1 MKKWKCKVW
10 KCKVMICIVAGCFTD
25 SDLPSKNSTS
35 QNLGTIRRAVAVKEK
50 NLITHGLTGKGRLGT
65 STYYRGRVVCR
76 LSESGRLGRNPGK
89 IRGPGPQ
96 NVPAALLLYSET
108 LNTALW
114 SMAQS
119 LWLQNRTRSTYNEHS
134 LQTSFLILASDLA
147 IPLSIGLLVE

>member
-1 MKKWKCKVW
+1 MDWRAKADSEHRLN
-10 KCKVMICIVAGCFTD
+10 AGAG
-25 SDLPSKNSTS
+25 SYPVGQKM
-35 QNLGTIRRAVAVKEK
+35 
-50 NLITHGLTGKGRLGT
+50 RLGQ
-65 STYYRGRVVCR
+65 S
-76 LSESGRLGRNPGK
+76 PGK

-96 NVPAALLLYSET
+96 KVPAALLLYSET
-108 LNTALW
+108 LNTVLW

>member
-1 MKKWKCKVW
+1 
-10 KCKVMICIVAGCFTD
+10 MICILADCFTD
-25 SDLPSKNSTS
+25 SDLPSKNSAN
-35 QNLGTIRRAVAVKEK
+35 QNLGTMSGGSGEGEKLDHSWTDGQRQTRNIDLIPGPGGMPFVRRWARA
-50 NLITHGLTGKGRLGT
+50 
-65 STYYRGRVVCR
+65 S
-76 LSESGRLGRNPGK
+76 PGK
-89 IRGPGPQ
+89 IRGSGPQ

-108 LNTALW
+108 LNMVLW